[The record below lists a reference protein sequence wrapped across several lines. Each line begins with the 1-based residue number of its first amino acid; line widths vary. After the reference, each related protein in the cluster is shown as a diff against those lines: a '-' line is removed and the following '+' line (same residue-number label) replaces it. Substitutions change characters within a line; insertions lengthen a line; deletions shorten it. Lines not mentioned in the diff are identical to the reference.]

1 MAAITD
7 EPLPDGA
14 DDAYLAEHRSA
25 SADIAALRAQLDI
38 IGRTLGGDP
47 PKPAP
52 APVPVRACVT
62 SPAGRATSGT
72 HSPRGGTRSR
82 VAEPPT
88 WLRHEG
94 APAPCDRTHQTPRAD
109 PAGDVTQALRPV
121 RRRAFRLALGSLAA
135 AAAATVMVGFGWLVA
150 QSDMGS
156 GSADSA
162 SGSAEK
168 AQSDS
173 AGGVLFGSPRY
184 LACAYLVAE
193 GEVSSAEP
201 VAADPELV
209 RVSVDLSHV
218 YKPEKPGPKKGDD
231 LGYVIDKNTAPG
243 LRAGDHVLFGV
254 PEKGASPDMWVI
266 GETAVAQERNRI
278 NGSLPESRSLN
289 CG

>member
-1 MAAITD
+1 MTAEHDGIDALMAAITD

-25 SADIAALRAQLDI
+25 TADIAALRAQLDI
-38 IGRTLGGDP
+38 IGRALGGDP

-52 APVPVRACVT
+52 APVPMR
-62 SPAGRATSGT
+62 
-72 HSPRGGTRSR
+72 
-82 VAEPPT
+82 
-88 WLRHEG
+88 
-94 APAPCDRTHQTPRAD
+94 
-109 PAGDVTQALRPV
+109 RPV

-135 AAAATVMVGFGWLVA
+135 AAAATVMVGFGWLVV
-150 QSDMGS
+150 QSGTGS
-156 GSADSA
+156 NADSA
-162 SGSAEK
+162 TSGGDAEK

-173 AGGVLFGSPRY
+173 GGGVLFGSPRY

-209 RVSVDLSHV
+209 RVSVDLSQV
-218 YKPEKPGPKKGDD
+218 YKPEKPGPEKGDE

-254 PEKGASPDMWVI
+254 PDKGAMPDQWVI
-266 GETAVAQERNRI
+266 GETAIAPERERI
-278 NGSLPESRSLN
+278 NRSLSESQGLD
-289 CG
+289 CS